1 MCYFRATYQLCR
13 GPIQRHVTQ
22 HITNNV
28 HKPDTLI
35 GEGKRLRND
44 EFARFLVEVM
54 GDFVCLAWGCLQ
66 HTQNLLLIVLA
77 LCDVIRRKEESVT
90 TFIQGVH
97 NPTLSQLHTLHQ
109 R

>member
-1 MCYFRATYQLCR
+1 
-13 GPIQRHVTQ
+13 
-22 HITNNV
+22 
-28 HKPDTLI
+28 
-35 GEGKRLRND
+35 
-44 EFARFLVEVM
+44 
-54 GDFVCLAWGCLQ
+54 
-66 HTQNLLLIVLA
+66 LLIVLA